1 MKLFV
6 LIVLLILLEIRTK
19 PEFFLEND
27 KNQLLS
33 FKFLTKSTKWLFIL
47 YSNYNCIDC
56 VLKLDHFVNSLKDTN
71 IKKGVIIRCDNNI
84 MIKKE
89 LLNKIKKLLPGYY
102 VFFDIHKSEDPWPP
116 CNLKDGIFGYFKVC
130 QTPSLL
136 FADDK
141 RIKFLSNGFLFGENF
156 SIEKQLENEILDF
169 FYKNK

>member
-1 MKLFV
+1 VRISKKLFV

-56 VLKLDHFVNSLKDTN
+56 VLKLDHFVNSLKDNN

-102 VFFDIHKSEDPWPP
+102 VFLTFT
-116 CNLKDGIFGYFKVC
+116 KVKTPGHLVISKMEFLVTSKFVKHHLFYL
-130 QTPSLL
+130 QTT
-136 FADDK
+136 K
-141 RIKFLSNGFLFGENF
+141 E
-156 SIEKQLENEILDF
+156 
-169 FYKNK
+169 